1 MAQTNINIRMDEEL
15 KRQFEAFCQE
25 VGMSMTTAI
34 NIFAK
39 KVVREQ
45 AIPFAISAQK
55 DLFAGR
61 KLTQAAL
68 DDSITEAIAEQEESG
83 EAYSEA
89 YEASAVFT
97 ALDKKY
103 FG

>member
-25 VGMSMTTAI
+25 VGMSMTTAFT
-34 NIFAK
+34 IFAK
-39 KVVREQ
+39 RVVRDQ
-45 AIPFAISAQK
+45 AIPFRLTAN
-55 DLFAGR
+55 DPFAGMPGTIS
-61 KLTQAAL
+61 TQEDL
-68 DDSITEAIAEQEESG
+68 DQAITEAIARQEESG
-83 EAYSEA
+83 KEYDVDE
-89 YEASAVFT
+89 VFA